1 MRNESTNRNRGG
13 RKFDKNSSS
22 DRRRTGDSQESRG
35 PRNDRN
41 KSFDKKRTSDSQ
53 KPREFT
59 ARKEGDKKPV
69 YSKKKQLEYKLRN
82 MSSEEEMRLN
92 RYIANSGFCSR
103 READKVISEGRV
115 TVNGEK
121 CDAVGTKVS
130 YKDNVCVDGKELNPE
145 KKVYILLNK
154 PKNCVTTSND
164 PQGRKTV
171 MDIVG
176 NACSERIFPVGR
188 LDRMTTGVLLLT
200 NDGDLT
206 KKLTHPSYK
215 KKKIYHAVLDKKI
228 TQEELDRIANG
239 IELEDGPIK
248 SDQIEFVGNKQDEVG
263 IEIHSGKN
271 RIVRRIFEHLGY
283 EVVKLDRVFFGG
295 LTKKNLPRGK
305 WRFLAEEELRILKTY

>member
-1 MRNESTNRNRGG
+1 MRNDSTNRNKGR

-22 DRRRTGDSQESRG
+22 DNRSTSDSQESRV
-35 PRNDRN
+35 PRRV
-41 KSFDKKRTSDSQ
+41 KSKTFDKKSAGDS
-53 KPREFT
+53 
-59 ARKEGDKKPV
+59 KEGRAYASNKVESAKPI

-82 MSSEEEMRLN
+82 MASEEAMRLN
-92 RYIANSGFCSR
+92 RYIANSGLCSR
-103 READKVISEGRV
+103 READRVIAEGRV
-115 TVNGEK
+115 TVNGDK

-130 YKDNVCVDGKELNPE
+130 FKDNVCVDGKELNPE

-154 PKNCVTTSND
+154 PKNCVTTSDD
-164 PQGRKTV
+164 PQGRVTV
-171 MDIVG
+171 MDIVK
-176 NACSERIFPVGR
+176 NACDERIFPVGR
-188 LDRMTTGVLLLT
+188 LDRMTTGVLLFT

-206 KKLTHPSYK
+206 KKLTHPSHM
-215 KKKIYHAVLDKKI
+215 KKKIYHAILDKKI
-228 TQEELDRIANG
+228 TQEELDRIAAG

-248 SDQIEFVGNKQDEVG
+248 SDQIEFVGGKQDEVG

-305 WRFLAEEELRILKTY
+305 WRFLSENEIRILKTY